1 MERPIRVLTVRP
13 SLDGHWR
20 GLAVVSAALRDA
32 GMEVIY
38 GGTALNAEE
47 IVNVALQE
55 DVDAIGLSMY
65 GRFGI
70 AYKVQEKLRGLQD
83 RPLLVVGGTVPPAEV
98 KSLKE
103 AGIDEVFVAGSGLD
117 SIVDF
122 IREKCSLRKARSVSR
137 VERDSGLQ

>member
-1 MERPIRVLTVRP
+1 M
-13 SLDGHWR
+13 
-20 GLAVVSAALRDA
+20 VSAALRDA

-137 VERDSGLQ
+137 VERDSRLQ